1 MQTIRRLGPTVA
13 ILSDRLP
20 LSPNTILS
28 HCRSNQIFQGWL
40 VDLVSFMEVY
50 RPGFLSLKPGI
61 EELVAI
67 RKTRALEKVHFHISL
82 ESTYS

>member
-1 MQTIRRLGPTVA
+1 MRYGSSNE
-13 ILSDRLP
+13 IL
-20 LSPNTILS
+20 
-28 HCRSNQIFQGWL
+28 QGRF
-40 VDLVSFMEVY
+40 VDLVPFMEVY